1 MSAKTKF
8 EIVDGLNIKINASL
22 SKEQYNTFKALAEA
36 NGGAYDKESKLFT
49 FQDVRGATGTK
60 TAADLNAELME
71 DFKNVELV
79 DSTIK
84 INSMSKPQFTYLV
97 KTAEKNNGTYD
108 KDKKSILFQNAE
120 DAVKTFSTV
129 FKEAAGAVLD
139 KITGRK
145 AVDDKELAAIMT
157 KAQGYEWD
165 TPITNAVLKLELV
178 EKNEMGRER
187 NAYTMREQINII
199 NDRIDYLR
207 KHKIGDDKKAKAK
220 VGFEQDG
227 TKVSANG
234 FLQKWEFAIYATV
247 AAKNG
252 GKYDTESKGF
262 VFQDVRGATDFT
274 NEAQK
279 DFKELS
285 AVYSTKPQ
293 AVNDAPQAAEQASTA
308 SNVRRNR

>member
-8 EIVDGLNIKINASL
+8 EIVDGKNIKINASL
-22 SKEQYNTFKALAEA
+22 SKEQYNTFKEIAAA
-36 NGGAYDKESKLFT
+36 NGGDYDKESKLFT
-49 FQDVRGATGTK
+49 FQDARGATGTK
-60 TAADLNAELME
+60 TAADLNAGLME

-84 INSMSKPQFTYLV
+84 INSMSKAQFTYLV

-108 KDKKSILFQNAE
+108 KEKKSILFQNAE
-120 DAVKTFSTV
+120 DAVKTFGAV
-129 FKEAAGAVLD
+129 FKEEAKATSTVQEKEKPMQKAA
-139 KITGRK
+139 
-145 AVDDKELAAIMT
+145 KE
-157 KAQGYEWD
+157 
-165 TPITNAVLKLELV
+165 
-178 EKNEMGRER
+178 
-187 NAYTMREQINII
+187 
-199 NDRIDYLR
+199 
-207 KHKIGDDKKAKAK
+207 AKAK

-234 FLQKWEFAIYATV
+234 FLQKWEFAVYATV
-247 AAKNG
+247 AGKNG

-262 VFQDVRGATDFT
+262 VFQDVRGATDFV

-285 AVYSTKPQ
+285 AVYATKPQ
-293 AVNDAPQAAEQASTA
+293 AKEATTTDDAPKAAEQASTA